1 MRNRNVSGFTNEEK
15 SEKTRFSFLLKKRY
29 EMENWNYKSSR
40 SFLLTFLLKWTFNC
54 FSKFHLDCCHKR
66 FHLTVLKL
74 HLKWQFSVTNSW
86 NLFSWIEMMKFEY
99 FVRKH
104 CKKGL
109 ALKDIFFFS
118 VTLMR
123 GANLSY
129 FLGKCSV

>member
-1 MRNRNVSGFTNEEK
+1 MSVV
-15 SEKTRFSFLLKKRY
+15 LQMKKKVRKQDFPFFWKKN

-74 HLKWQFSVTNSW
+74 HLKWQFSVTNFW
-86 NLFSWIEMMKFEY
+86 NLFSQIEIKKFDY
-99 FVRKH
+99 FVGNTA
-104 CKKGL
+104 KKASL
-109 ALKDIFFFS
+109 WKMSLFFFFFS
-118 VTLMR
+118 VTQMR